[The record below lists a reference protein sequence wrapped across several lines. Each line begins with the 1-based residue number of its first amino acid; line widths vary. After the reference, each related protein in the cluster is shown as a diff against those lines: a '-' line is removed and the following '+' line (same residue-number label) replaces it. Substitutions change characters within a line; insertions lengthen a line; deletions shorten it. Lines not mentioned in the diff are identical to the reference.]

1 MKTTLY
7 KSILILFTLYLTAGA
22 VAKASFAAEATKS
35 ETGIASMELDIKQLN
50 DEIAALEKNM
60 QETDKAKTNI
70 DEQLKLIELMQQNL
84 EQDIQSLK
92 QQVKKK

>member
-1 MKTTLY
+1 MKATLY
-7 KSILILFTLYLTAGA
+7 KSILIIFTLYLTAGA
-22 VAKASFAAEATKS
+22 KASFATESTKS
-35 ETGIASMELDIKQLN
+35 ETGVASMELNIKQLK

-60 QETDKAKTNI
+60 QATDKAKTDI

>member
-7 KSILILFTLYLTAGA
+7 KSILIVFTLCLTAGT
-22 VAKASFAAEATKS
+22 VAKASFATESTKS
-35 ETGIASMELDIKQLN
+35 ETGVASMELNIKQLN

-60 QETDKAKTNI
+60 QATDKAKTDI